1 MNKEAVGKNKPRI
14 AITIGDPAG
23 IGPEIVLR
31 AIVDEEVLA
40 CAVPVVIGDAHHISH
55 QARKLD
61 LVCGL
66 DVYSTLEEIPERVAG
81 CPESPIL
88 YNIKNLPAAVEMGK
102 EAAEYGR
109 AAGEYVEASVKLLG
123 KGAVDAITTG
133 PINKRAL
140 QLGGYGYP
148 GHSELLAFLT
158 KTENYAMAFVSSSLR
173 VVLLTTHLPL
183 AKALTYVKKDRVER
197 TIRLIHSELRRWG
210 IERPRIAVAALNP
223 HGAEGGLFGIEEAS
237 ELIPAI
243 DACNRDSE
251 FDVRGPFSAD
261 TVFLRAARR
270 EFDVVLSCYH
280 DQGMIPVK
288 CLSFGEAVNVTLGLP
303 FVRTSVDHGT
313 AFDIAG
319 KGVADPR
326 SMIEAIKLA
335 AKLYAASAEVEVD
348 PIRL

>member
-1 MNKEAVGKNKPRI
+1 MDFMDAGKVRPRI
-14 AITIGDPAG
+14 AVTIGDPSG
-23 IGPEIVLR
+23 IGPEVALR

-40 CAVPVVIGDAHHISH
+40 CAVPILIGDAHHLSH

-66 DVYSTLEEIPERVAG
+66 DIYTADEKLPQRPETPLLYNVKNLPQHVDMG
-81 CPESPIL
+81 QESPI
-88 YNIKNLPAAVEMGK
+88 
-102 EAAEYGR
+102 YGR
-109 AAGEYVEASVKLLG
+109 AAGQYIEAAVKLVATG
-123 KGAVDAITTG
+123 GADAVATG

-140 QLGGYGYP
+140 QLGGYEFP
-148 GHSELLAFLT
+148 GHSELFANLT
-158 KTENYAMAFVSSSLR
+158 RTVNYAMAFVSSSLR

-183 AKALTYVKKDRVER
+183 AKALTYVKKDRIER
-197 TIRLIHSELRRWG
+197 TLRLIHHELRRWG
-210 IERPRIAVAALNP
+210 IKRPRIAVAAVNP
-223 HGAEGGLFGIEEAS
+223 HGAEGGLFGFEEAV
-237 ELIPAI
+237 EMLPAI
-243 DACNRDSE
+243 DECNSDPE
-251 FDVRGPFSAD
+251 FDIRGPFSAD
-261 TVFLRAARR
+261 TVFLRAARG

-303 FVRTSVDHGT
+303 FIRTSVDHGT

-335 AKLYAASAEVEVD
+335 A
-348 PIRL
+348 RLTIAGSESQADFVRPM

>member
-1 MNKEAVGKNKPRI
+1 MKKKAAGKAKPRI
-14 AITIGDPAG
+14 AVTIGDPAG
-23 IGPEIVLR
+23 IGPEVVLR
-31 AIVDEEVLA
+31 AIADEEVRA
-40 CAVPVVIGDAHHISH
+40 CSVPIVIGDAHHLSH

-66 DVYSTLEEIPERVAG
+66 EIFHENDRLPQRPLA
-81 CPESPIL
+81 PLL
-88 YNIKNLPAAVEMGK
+88 YNVKNLSRNVKMGQ
-102 EAAEYGR
+102 EAAEYGH
-109 AAGEYVEASVKLLG
+109 AAGQYIEAAVRLALTNQ
-123 KGAVDAITTG
+123 VDAIATA

-148 GHSELLAFLT
+148 GHSELLAYLT
-158 KTENYAMAFVSSSLR
+158 KTNDYAMAFVSSSLR

-183 AKALTYVKKDRVER
+183 AKALTYVKKDRIER
-197 TIRLIHSELRRWG
+197 TLRLIDRELRRWG
-210 IERPRIAVAALNP
+210 ITRPRIAVAAVNP

-243 DACNRDSE
+243 EACNEAPE
-251 FDVRGPFSAD
+251 FNVSGPFSAD
-261 TVFLRAARR
+261 TIFLRAARG

-303 FVRTSVDHGT
+303 FIRTSADHGT

-319 KGVADPR
+319 KGIADPR

-335 AKLYAASAEVEVD
+335 AHLTVIGSETESTT
-348 PIRL
+348 IQR

>member
-1 MNKEAVGKNKPRI
+1 MENLSKKKSKPYI
-14 AITIGDPAG
+14 GVTIGDPAG
-23 IGPEIVLR
+23 IGPEIVLK
-31 AIVDEEVLA
+31 AVVDEEVLA
-40 CAVPVVIGDAHHISH
+40 CCIPILIGDAQHLSH

-61 LVCGL
+61 LVCGF
-66 DVYSTLEEIPERVAG
+66 DIYNSEEILPENLI
-81 CPESPIL
+81 SPVIC
-88 YNIKNLPAAVEMGK
+88 NVKNLSAPVEMGK
-102 EAAEYGR
+102 ESPDYGQ
-109 AAGEYVEASVKLLG
+109 AAGEYVEA
-123 KGAVDAITTG
+123 AVRLISSGQIDAMTNG
-133 PINKRAL
+133 PISKRAL
-140 QLGGYGYP
+140 QLGGYPYP
-148 GHSELLAFLT
+148 GHSELLGYLT
-158 KTENYAMAFVSSSLR
+158 NVKDYAMAFVSSALR

-183 AKALTYVKKDRVER
+183 AKALTYVKKDRVEK
-197 TIRLIHSELRRWG
+197 TLRLIDRELRRWG
-210 IERPRIAVAALNP
+210 IARPRIAVAAVNP

-243 DACNRDSE
+243 DACNRDPE

-261 TVFLRAARR
+261 TVFLRASRG

-303 FVRTSVDHGT
+303 FIRTAVDHGT

-319 KGVADPR
+319 KGQADPR

-335 AKLYAASAEVEVD
+335 AHLTLSSSETEND

>member
-1 MNKEAVGKNKPRI
+1 MKNFSKKQSKPCI
-14 AITIGDPAG
+14 GVTIGDPAG
-23 IGPEIVLR
+23 IGPEIVLK
-31 AIVDEEVLA
+31 AISDEEVLA
-40 CAVPVVIGDAHHISH
+40 CCIPIVIGDAHHLSH

-61 LVCGL
+61 LICGL
-66 DVYSTLEEIPERVAG
+66 DIYNPEDIL
-81 CPESPIL
+81 PENLTSPVIC
-88 YNIKNLPAAVEMGK
+88 NIKNLSATVEMGK
-102 EAAEYGR
+102 ESPEYGQ
-109 AAGEYVEASVKLLG
+109 AAGEYIEASVRLVSSG
-123 KGAVDAITTG
+123 QIDAIVNG
-133 PINKRAL
+133 PISKRAL
-140 QLGGYGYP
+140 QLGGYPYP
-148 GHSELLAFLT
+148 GHSELLGYLT
-158 KTENYAMAFVSSSLR
+158 NVKDYAMAFVSSSLR

-183 AKALTYVKKDRVER
+183 AKALTYVKKDRVEK
-197 TIRLIHSELRRWG
+197 TLRLIDRELRRWG
-210 IERPRIAVAALNP
+210 ISKPRIAVAAVNP

-243 DACNRDSE
+243 DACNQDPE

-303 FVRTSVDHGT
+303 FIRTAVDHGT

-319 KGVADPR
+319 KGQADPR

-335 AKLYAASAEVEVD
+335 AHLTLSSLESEND
-348 PIRL
+348 HIRL

>member
-1 MNKEAVGKNKPRI
+1 MKEKKTKPRI
-14 AITIGDPAG
+14 AVTIGDPSG

-31 AIVDEEVLA
+31 AILDEEVLE
-40 CAVPVVIGDAHHISH
+40 CAVPVIIGDAHHLSH

-61 LVCGL
+61 LLCGL
-66 DVYSTLEEIPERVAG
+66 TIYSPGDSLPADLTQPV
-81 CPESPIL
+81 L
-88 YNIKNLPAAVEMGK
+88 YNIKNLPQQVDMGR
-102 EAAEYGR
+102 ESPEYGR
-109 AAGEYVEASVKLLG
+109 AAGQYVEA
-123 KGAVDAITTG
+123 AVQLVAGGQVEAVTTG

-140 QLGGYGYP
+140 QLGGYSYP
-148 GHSELLAFLT
+148 GHSELLAYLT
-158 KTENYAMAFVSSSLR
+158 NTTDYAMAFVSSSLR

-183 AKALTYVKKDRVER
+183 AKALTYVKKDRIER
-197 TIRLIHSELRRWG
+197 TLKLIDRELRRWG
-210 IERPRIAVAALNP
+210 IKRPRIAVAAMNP

-237 ELIPAI
+237 EFIPAI
-243 DACNRDSE
+243 ETCNRDT
-251 FDVRGPFSAD
+251 DIDIRGPFSAD
-261 TVFLRAARR
+261 TVFLRAARG

-303 FVRTSVDHGT
+303 FIRTSVDHGT

-335 AKLYAASAEVEVD
+335 AKLTIASSESEHD
-348 PIRL
+348 SIKI

>member
-1 MNKEAVGKNKPRI
+1 MDKERAAGKPRPRI
-14 AITIGDPAG
+14 AVTIGDPSG
-23 IGPEIVLR
+23 IGPEVVLR
-31 AIVDEEVLA
+31 AIADEEVLA
-40 CAVPVVIGDAHHISH
+40 CSIPIVIGDAHHLSH

-66 DVYSTLEEIPERVAG
+66 DIYRAEERLPEK
-81 CPESPIL
+81 PQSPLL
-88 YNIKNLPAAVEMGK
+88 YNVKNLPQHVEMGQ
-102 EAAEYGR
+102 ESPEYGR
-109 AAGEYVEASVKLLG
+109 AAGEYIKEAVRLVAAG
-123 KGAVDAITTG
+123 QVDAVATA

-140 QLGGYGYP
+140 QLGGYEYP
-148 GHSELLAFLT
+148 GHSELLAHLT
-158 KTENYAMAFVSSSLR
+158 NTTDYAMAFVSSSLR

-183 AKALTYVKKDRVER
+183 AKALTYVKKDRIER
-197 TIRLIHSELRRWG
+197 TLRLIDRELRRWG
-210 IERPRIAVAALNP
+210 IKRPRIAVAAVNP

-243 DACNRDSE
+243 EVCNSDPD

-261 TVFLRAARR
+261 TVFLRASRG

-288 CLSFGEAVNVTLGLP
+288 CLSFGESVNVTLGLP
-303 FVRTSVDHGT
+303 FIRTSADHGT

-319 KGVADPR
+319 KGLADPR

-335 AKLYAASAEVEVD
+335 AHLTIASSETQVD